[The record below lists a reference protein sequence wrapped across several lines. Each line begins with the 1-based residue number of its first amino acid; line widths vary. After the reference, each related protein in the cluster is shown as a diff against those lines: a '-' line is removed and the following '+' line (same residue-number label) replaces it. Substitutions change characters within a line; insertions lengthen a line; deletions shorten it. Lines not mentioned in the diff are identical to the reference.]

1 MASVI
6 KVLSSEIATSTTAN
20 TVNNAKLVR
29 VHATANTVV
38 TVANSSAGVL
48 GTLSVFGGTDV
59 FVEKQPTD
67 TIATDVAAKAVS
79 VAFRN

>member
-6 KVLSSEIATSTTAN
+6 KVLGSEISTNSTAN
-20 TVNNAKLVR
+20 TVGNARLVR

-38 TVANSSAGVL
+38 TIANSTPSNI
-48 GTLSVFGGTDV
+48 GTISVFGGTDV
-59 FVEKQPTD
+59 FIEKQPTD